1 MTYGRNKGQL
11 SGEFRLK
18 VDGPIPTPNQTLDK
32 LATASAQHLVTLGR
46 TLRLRNSVAPDVA
59 TSCSARVICYAIFVN
74 LKPGVTRITLV
85 AFGADGALITF
96 QKKRSDIAINQRV
109 THRSVPSGALVVVVV
124 RHFVSELLAV
134 PIAVVKSAA
143 GEQPLRR
150 HRHQEAADQLP
161 LTS

>member
-1 MTYGRNKGQL
+1 MMELRGLL
-11 SGEFRLK
+11 SCFTRMIAAL
-18 VDGPIPTPNQTLDK
+18 PQTTPNQTLDK

-150 HRHQEAADQLP
+150 HRHQKADHQLAIA
-161 LTS
+161 